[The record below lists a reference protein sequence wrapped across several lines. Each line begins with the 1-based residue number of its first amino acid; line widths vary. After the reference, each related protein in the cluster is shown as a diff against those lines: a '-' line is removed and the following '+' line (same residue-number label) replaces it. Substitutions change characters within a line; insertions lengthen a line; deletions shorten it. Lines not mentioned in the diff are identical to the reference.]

1 LYLILFFKK
10 NEYILPLFKFSY
22 LVCISRLDNNF
33 TDGIITGLKLKFEIF
48 CYFMTTILCIRK
60 NNSIVMAGDGQ
71 VSLQN
76 TIMKPSARK
85 LRITFDGKVIA
96 GFAGSTAD
104 AFTLFEK
111 FDEKLEQYNGK
122 LLRSAV
128 ELAKEWRTDKMLR
141 NLEALLAVSSAEAS
155 LIISGNGDVIEPDD
169 GLIGIGSGGMYALA
183 AARALIDTKFSSRK
197 IAEKSMKIASD
208 ICIYTNNNITYEEL
222 KY

>member
-1 LYLILFFKK
+1 
-10 NEYILPLFKFSY
+10 
-22 LVCISRLDNNF
+22 
-33 TDGIITGLKLKFEIF
+33 
-48 CYFMTTILCIRK
+48 MTTILCVRK
-60 NNSIVMAGDGQ
+60 DNKIVMAGDGQ

-85 LRITFDGKVIA
+85 LRVTFDGKVVA

-183 AARALIDTKFSSRK
+183 AARALMETKLSSRK
-197 IAEKSMKIASD
+197 IAERAMKIASE
-208 ICIYTNNNITYEEL
+208 ICIYTNDKIILEEL
-222 KY
+222 EY